1 MSAPAYNSKLVTENV
16 TKTYKLADIN
26 TAKNIN
32 TELKDIACHL
42 NIANCIEPM
51 PETPAFIS
59 LKDHKKNFNSNPQ
72 CRLINPAKSNLGK
85 VSKTI
90 LDRINNNIR
99 TQTRSNQW
107 RNTDD
112 TIQWFKAINN
122 KDKYTFL
129 NFDIAEFYPSIS
141 EHLLDDAISWAKQYT
156 DITDHDIKIIK
167 HARQSLL
174 FHNNQTWTKRN
185 TTDAF
190 DVTMGSY
197 DGAEICELVGLFI
210 LNKLDDRF
218 ENIGLYRDG
227 TLYGTIPLTART

>member
-1 MSAPAYNSKLVTENV
+1 M
-16 TKTYKLADIN
+16 
-26 TAKNIN
+26 AK
-32 TELKDIACHL
+32 
-42 NIANCIEPM
+42 
-51 PETPAFIS
+51 TPAFIS
-59 LKDHKKNFNSNPQ
+59 LKDHKENFNNNPQ

-99 TQTRSNQW
+99 TQTHSNQW
-107 RNTDD
+107 RNADD

-156 DITDHDIKIIK
+156 DIKDHDIKIIK

-174 FHNNQTWTKRN
+174 FYNNQTWTKRN

-197 DGAEICELVGLFI
+197 DGAEILSA
-210 LNKLDDRF
+210 
-218 ENIGLYRDG
+218 YSSS
-227 TLYGTIPLTART
+227 TS

>member
-1 MSAPAYNSKLVTENV
+1 MKQFEDDVAKMIENIKFRNYSDKFINMVEEDKKRVRTSQSVFIPADKTRNMYEMSAPAYDKLVTENV

-42 NIANCIEPM
+42 NIANRIEPM
-51 PETPAFIS
+51 AETPAFIS
-59 LKDHKKNFNSNPQ
+59 LKDHKENFNNNPQ
-72 CRLINPAKSNLGK
+72 CRLINSAKSNLGK
-85 VSKTI
+85 VCKTI
-90 LDRINNNIR
+90 LDRINDNIR

-141 EHLLDDAISWAKQYT
+141 EHLLDDAIS
-156 DITDHDIKIIK
+156 
-167 HARQSLL
+167 
-174 FHNNQTWTKRN
+174 
-185 TTDAF
+185 
-190 DVTMGSY
+190 
-197 DGAEICELVGLFI
+197 
-210 LNKLDDRF
+210 
-218 ENIGLYRDG
+218 
-227 TLYGTIPLTART
+227 